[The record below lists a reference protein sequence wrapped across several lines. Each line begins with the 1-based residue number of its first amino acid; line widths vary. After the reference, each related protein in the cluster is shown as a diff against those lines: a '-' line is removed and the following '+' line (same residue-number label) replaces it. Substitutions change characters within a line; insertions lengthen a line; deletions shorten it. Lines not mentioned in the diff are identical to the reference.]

1 VRGCSQHYYTHDPVV
16 GIIARLQHQLRHAK
30 RYDTSLMDD
39 PARNMVA
46 GRTCSQCGTRADAG
60 LIFCKKCGAVLRT
73 PEPLIQSGFQ
83 DDSSLPNE
91 MNRPSPLVFFSI
103 CAVVDFAFGYVKWHT
118 LGSGVAAVFFGLPLT
133 ALLFLG
139 LRHLGKGNG

>member
-1 VRGCSQHYYTHDPVV
+1 
-16 GIIARLQHQLRHAK
+16 
-30 RYDTSLMDD
+30 MDD
-39 PARNMVA
+39 PTRNMVA

-73 PEPLIQSGFQ
+73 PELLIQSGFQ
-83 DDSSLPNE
+83 VDSSLANE